1 MDIRCYI
8 KQLIFQAMALRVQG
22 ENGWQLEKTLSECMR
37 YMFDNE
43 RATDV
48 IFEVGPP
55 DGATVNIRAHKFM
68 LISRSAVFEA
78 MLSSGMSECR
88 SGPHATI
95 RVEDIDAAIF
105 KDLLL

>member
-1 MDIRCYI
+1 
-8 KQLIFQAMALRVQG
+8 MALRVRG
-22 ENGWQLEKTLSECMR
+22 ENGWQSEMTMSECMQ

-43 RATDV
+43 IATDV

-78 MLSSGMSECR
+78 MLSSGMTECR
-88 SGPHATI
+88 NGPHSTI
-95 RVEDIDAAIF
+95 RIEDIDAAIF